1 MTQGKNHW
9 KSYGRKEFSNYLGT
23 LSRGKPLLGMYDHVE
38 NIFLAAYLAFVFL
51 INVVFCVSVGACC
64 FS

>member
-1 MTQGKNHW
+1 MGGRNSQTTCALLVEGNLFLACMT
-9 KSYGRKEFSNYLGT
+9 T
-23 LSRGKPLLGMYDHVE
+23 LR
-38 NIFLAAYLAFVFL
+38 IFLAAYLAFVFL